1 MILNSVSASNV
12 LKFEQLE
19 LSNLPDSGVI
29 AISGFNESGKSTIG
43 ETICFALFGRT
54 FSIDNNKLEKIIR
67 WGASECSVTIGFTK
81 HCFIKNNVNTD
92 SDTENE
98 QYAITRMLDF
108 SGNHSAKLYK
118 ASDPLNPIARGI
130 KPVEEALYKLTSI
143 KFEEFIE
150 SFYLAQREITTPH
163 PHSYTLKSMAGV
175 STLEQCDKVLSR
187 DIEKD
192 NLLSDELSQRIIL
205 LSDEVTELAIDEAQL
220 DFLAAQTN
228 AAQQA
233 KDTADKTCND
243 YQANVKDYRQLSAK
257 LRSSLSKKESGS
269 FARFLFFITS
279 IMTFILWIS
288 LVIMPEEVIHG
299 EITNLLQSNFPAF
312 TATYYPYLLY
322 MSIASALLF
331 ILLWLPVI
339 NHNRNIQTLHRVGVD
354 LAEKM
359 RALDISRV
367 LQTDEHRL
375 KQMNKISQGVIE
387 EQELKQSTADDLQFL
402 HLQLEEQNHQSAKIS
417 SALIIETERV
427 KQAVEL
433 NKKIHDL
440 QAQITAI
447 EAQNKVRE
455 LASELLIGATR
466 HLSTCF
472 NQTLRDHVSKTLPL
486 FTDSR
491 YERLQIDDDLT
502 VRIFSNNK
510 YDFMELDEISS
521 GTQRQIMLAVRL
533 ALSQEMVSRK
543 VHSRQFMILDEPFAF
558 FDEQRTKESLKVL
571 PQLSQDLPQV
581 WIIAQTFPKDMKFA
595 RSVYCER
602 DIIKQIA

>member
-19 LSNLPDSGVI
+19 LNDLPVSGVI

-54 FSIDNNKLEKIIR
+54 FSIDNKKLEKIIR
-67 WGASECSVTIGFTK
+67 WGASECSVTIHFS
-81 HCFIKNNVNTD
+81 KNKVDTG

-108 SGNHSAKLYK
+108 AGNHSAKLYHV
-118 ASDPLNPIARGI
+118 SDPLNPIARGI
-130 KPVEEALYKLTSI
+130 KPVEAALYKLTSI

-175 STLEQCDKVLSR
+175 STLEQCDKGLKR
-187 DIEKD
+187 DIEKH
-192 NLLSDELSQRIIL
+192 NHLADELVERIIL
-205 LSDEVTELAIDEAQL
+205 LKNDLEELAIDEIQL
-220 DFLAAQTN
+220 DLLQAQNNT
-228 AAQQA
+228 AQQA
-233 KDTADKTCND
+233 KETADKTFND
-243 YQANVKDYRQLSAK
+243 YQGNVKDYQQLLKK
-257 LRSSLSKKESGS
+257 LASSLSKKESGS

-288 LVIMPEEVIHG
+288 LVIMPDEVIHG

-331 ILLWLPVI
+331 ILLWLPII
-339 NHNRNIQTLHRVGVD
+339 NHNRNIQALHRVGIE

-359 RALDISRV
+359 RALDISRTV
-367 LQTDEHRL
+367 QTDDHRL
-375 KQMNKISQGVIE
+375 KQMNKISQGEIE
-387 EQELKQSTADDLQFL
+387 EQKLKQSTADDLQFL
-402 HLQLEEQNHQSAKIS
+402 HQQQEEQNYQSAKIS
-417 SALIIETERV
+417 SALVIETERV
-427 KQAVEL
+427 KQAAEL
-433 NKKIHDL
+433 NRKITEFHD
-440 QAQITAI
+440 QITAI
-447 EAQNKVRE
+447 AAQNKVRE

-486 FTDSR
+486 FTDNR

-502 VRIFSNNK
+502 VQIFSNNK

-533 ALSQEMVSRK
+533 ALSQEMVTRK

-581 WIIAQTFPKDMKFA
+581 WIIAQTFPQDMKFE
-595 RSVYCER
+595 RSIYCER